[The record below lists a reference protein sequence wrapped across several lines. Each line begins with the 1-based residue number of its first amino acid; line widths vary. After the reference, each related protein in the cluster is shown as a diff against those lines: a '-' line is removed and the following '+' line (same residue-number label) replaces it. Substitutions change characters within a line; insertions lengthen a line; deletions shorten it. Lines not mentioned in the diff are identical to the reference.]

1 MGRDRKLDKNRPF
14 DSVAEVDGK
23 DVYIND
29 YFMDYINSTYPKEQV
44 DELLKQLLL
53 HLNEKMIM
61 RKDVNHPFHGDE
73 DGFDKYCRGKY
84 KTLYDSIIGL
94 IDSWQG
100 RG

>member
-14 DSVAEVDGK
+14 DSVAEVEGK

-29 YFMDYINSTYPKEQV
+29 YYLNYISAAYPKEQV

-53 HLNEKMIM
+53 QLNEHMVM
-61 RKDVNHPFHGDE
+61 RRDANHPFHGDE

-84 KTLYDSIIGL
+84 KSLYDSIIGL
-94 IDSWQG
+94 IDSWKG
-100 RG
+100 